1 LVDPESLDSIK
12 SSMKITIYR
21 GKSLFGP
28 YDYEKILEYL
38 SAGRLQKSDMA
49 WSPGFDDWMPLEEIL
64 AADSSLPL
72 TVEVEGEF
80 NKMTE
85 LIKKGEGELAFDI
98 AKGLDSI
105 ELFEKLLENCCF
117 GKDGSLHLSDLFT
130 RFPGDTELFF
140 KFLAH
145 APGKAQICSTL
156 KVKNYVSLKFH
167 GDTSFETLD
176 FLEAFTHIEK
186 LEFLNCFNLHDFR
199 ALSKFSNL
207 HSLKIESCGD
217 LKDLTS
223 LSEIS
228 VTFLEIKNCGALDDI
243 SALSSMPNL
252 NYLDLSGCSKIKDFS
267 VIAGLTNLYGLDLR
281 GCDSI
286 DDPEFFKSLDLS
298 SLTLPNKFF
307 TKIRHVEKFGHL
319 ITKDYYVTDELLESS
334 PFDSVDELLDAY
346 EEGTEEW
353 EDFLRDEI
361 GGYYSPDEED
371 EEFGEYNDYDDWEII
386 KPRS

>member
-1 LVDPESLDSIK
+1 MVDPESLDSIK

-156 KVKNYVSLKFH
+156 KVKNFVSIKFD

-176 FLEAFTHIEK
+176 FLEAFTHIKE
-186 LEFLNCFNLHDFR
+186 LEFLNCFNLYDFR

-207 HSLKIESCGD
+207 YSLKIESCGD

>member
-1 LVDPESLDSIK
+1 MVDLGSLDSIT

-28 YDYEKILEYL
+28 YDYEKIQDYL
-38 SAGRLQKSDMA
+38 STGRLQKSDMA
-49 WSPGFDDWMPLEEIL
+49 WSPGFNDWMPLEEIL
-64 AADSSLPL
+64 AAGTSAPLP
-72 TVEVEGEF
+72 VEVEGEF
-80 NKMTE
+80 NKITE

-98 AKGLDSI
+98 AKGLSSV
-105 ELFEKLLENCCF
+105 ELYDKLLENCCF

-156 KVKNYVSLKFH
+156 KVKNFVSLKFH

-176 FLEAFTHIEK
+176 FLEAFNHLKT
-186 LEFLNCFNLHDFR
+186 LEFSLCHNLYDFR
-199 ALSKFSNL
+199 ALSKFPNL
-207 HSLKIESCGD
+207 YSLKIEQCAG
-217 LKDLTS
+217 LKDLSS

-228 VTFLEIKNCGALDDI
+228 VTNLEIKNCGALHDI

-252 NYLDLSGCSKIKDFS
+252 KYLDLSDCSRIKDFS
-267 VIAGLTNLYGLDLR
+267 VIPQLSNLNDLNLR
-281 GCDSI
+281 GCNSI
-286 DDPEFFKSLDLS
+286 EDPEFFKSLDLS

-307 TKIRHVEKFGHL
+307 PKIRHVEKFGHL

-334 PFDSVDELLDAY
+334 PFDSVDDLIDAY

-353 EDFLRDEI
+353 EDFLNDEI
-361 GGYYSPDEED
+361 RGYYDPDEEN
-371 EEFGEYNDYDDWEII
+371 EEFGEYNDYEDWEVI
-386 KPRS
+386 KPRR

>member
-1 LVDPESLDSIK
+1 
-12 SSMKITIYR
+12 MKITIYK

-28 YDYEKILEYL
+28 YDYEKIQEYL
-38 SAGRLQKSDMA
+38 STDRLQKSDMA
-49 WSPGFDDWMPLEEIL
+49 WSPGFDDWMPLGEIL
-64 AADSSLPL
+64 GADSSLPL
-72 TVEVEGEF
+72 PVEVEGEF
-80 NKMTE
+80 NKITG

-105 ELFEKLLENCCF
+105 ELFEKILENCCI

-130 RFPGDTELFF
+130 RFPGDSAIFF

-156 KVKNYVSLKFH
+156 KVKNFLSLKFD

-176 FLEAFTHIEK
+176 FLEAFNHVKT
-186 LEFLNCFNLHDFR
+186 LEFSHCHNLYDFR

-207 HSLKIESCGD
+207 HSLKIESCGG
-217 LKDLTS
+217 LKDLSS

-267 VIAGLTNLYGLDLR
+267 VIPELSNLYDLNLS
-281 GCDSI
+281 GCNSI
-286 DDPEFFKSLDLS
+286 EDPEFFKSLDLS

-319 ITKDYYVTDELLESS
+319 LTKDYYVTDELLESS
-334 PFDSVDELLDAY
+334 PFDSVDDLIDAY

-371 EEFGEYNDYDDWEII
+371 EEFGEYNDYEDWEVI

>member
-1 LVDPESLDSIK
+1 MVDPESLDSIK

-28 YDYEKILEYL
+28 YDYEKIQEYL
-38 SAGRLQKSDMA
+38 STDRLQKSDMA

-72 TVEVEGEF
+72 PVEVEGEF
-80 NKMTE
+80 NKITE

-98 AKGLDSI
+98 AKGLNSAQ
-105 ELFEKLLENCCF
+105 LFDKLLENCCF
-117 GKDGSLHLSDLFT
+117 GKDWALHLSDLFT

-156 KVKNYVSLKFH
+156 KVKNFVSIKID

-176 FLEAFTHIEK
+176 FLEAFTHIKE
-186 LEFLNCFNLHDFR
+186 LEFLNCFNLYDFR

-207 HSLKIESCGD
+207 YSLKIESCGD

>member
-1 LVDPESLDSIK
+1 MVDPESLDSIK

-28 YDYEKILEYL
+28 YDYEKIQEYL
-38 SAGRLQKSDMA
+38 STDRLQKSDMA

-80 NKMTE
+80 NKIIE

-98 AKGLDSI
+98 AKGLNSAQ
-105 ELFEKLLENCCF
+105 LFDKLLENCCF
-117 GKDGSLHLSDLFT
+117 GKDGALHLSDLFT

-156 KVKNYVSLKFH
+156 KVKNFVSIKID

-176 FLEAFTHIEK
+176 FLEAFTHIKE
-186 LEFLNCFNLHDFR
+186 LEFLNCFNLYDFR

-207 HSLKIESCGD
+207 YSLKIESCGD

>member
-1 LVDPESLDSIK
+1 MVDPESLDSIK

-28 YDYEKILEYL
+28 YDYEKIQEYL
-38 SAGRLQKSDMA
+38 STDRLQKSDMA

-72 TVEVEGEF
+72 PVEVEGEF
-80 NKMTE
+80 NKITE

-98 AKGLDSI
+98 AKGLNSAQ
-105 ELFEKLLENCCF
+105 LFDKLLENCCF
-117 GKDGSLHLSDLFT
+117 GKDGALHLSDLFT

-286 DDPEFFKSLDLS
+286 EDPEFFKSLDLP

>member
-1 LVDPESLDSIK
+1 
-12 SSMKITIYR
+12 MKITIYKD
-21 GKSLFGP
+21 KSLFGP
-28 YDYEKILEYL
+28 YDLEKVQEYL
-38 SAGRLQKSDMA
+38 RADRLQMSDMA

-64 AADSSLPL
+64 AADSSLSL

-80 NKMTE
+80 NKIIE
-85 LIKKGEGELAFDI
+85 LIKKGKGELAFDI
-98 AKGLDSI
+98 TKGLSSV

-145 APGKAQICSTL
+145 APTKAQICSTL
-156 KVKNYVSLKFH
+156 KVKNFVSLKFE

-176 FLEAFTHIEK
+176 FLEAFTHIKELK
-186 LEFLNCFNLHDFR
+186 FFNCYNLYDFR
-199 ALSKFSNL
+199 ALSKLPNL

-217 LKDLTS
+217 IKDLSS

-228 VTFLEIKNCGALDDI
+228 VTNLEIKNCGALHDI
-243 SALSSMPNL
+243 SELSSMPNL
-252 NYLDLSGCSKIKDFS
+252 KYLDLSGCSKIKDFS
-267 VIAGLTNLYGLDLR
+267 VIARLPNLYGLNLR
-281 GCDSI
+281 GCNSI
-286 DDPEFFKSLDLS
+286 EDAEFFRSLDLS
-298 SLTLPNKFF
+298 SVELPNKFF

-319 ITKDYYVTDELLESS
+319 VTKDYYVTDELLESS
-334 PFDSVDELLDAY
+334 PFDSVDDLIDAY

-386 KPRS
+386 EPSS

>member
-28 YDYEKILEYL
+28 YDYEKIQEYL
-38 SAGRLQKSDMA
+38 STDRLQKSDMA

-72 TVEVEGEF
+72 PVEVEGEF
-80 NKMTE
+80 NKITE

-98 AKGLDSI
+98 AKGLNSAQ
-105 ELFEKLLENCCF
+105 LFDKLLENCCF
-117 GKDGSLHLSDLFT
+117 GKDGALHLSDLFT

-156 KVKNYVSLKFH
+156 KVKNYISLKFH

-286 DDPEFFKSLDLS
+286 EDPEFFKSLDLP

>member
-28 YDYEKILEYL
+28 YDYEKIQEYL
-38 SAGRLQKSDMA
+38 STDRLQKSDMA

-156 KVKNYVSLKFH
+156 KVKNFVSIKFD

-176 FLEAFTHIEK
+176 FLEAFTHIKE
-186 LEFLNCFNLHDFR
+186 LEFLNCFNLYDFR

-207 HSLKIESCGD
+207 YSLKIESCGD

-286 DDPEFFKSLDLS
+286 EDPEFFKSLDLS